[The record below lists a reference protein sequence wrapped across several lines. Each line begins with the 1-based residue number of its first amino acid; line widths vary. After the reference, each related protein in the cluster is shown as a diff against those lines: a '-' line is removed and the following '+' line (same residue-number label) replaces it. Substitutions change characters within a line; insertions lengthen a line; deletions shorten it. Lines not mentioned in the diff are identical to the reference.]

1 MIDYLGFLAASCVLL
16 QASVRSILW
25 IRVAALC
32 SNVLFVVYAYL
43 ADLPPV
49 LALNSVLIPMNGW
62 NVVKGIAEHRA
73 RKALFQL
80 RTTSE
85 PFRVVR

>member
-1 MIDYLGFLAASCVLL
+1 MVDYLGFLAASCVLL

-32 SNVLFVVYAYL
+32 SNVLFVVYAYM
-43 ADLPPV
+43 AGLPPV

-62 NVVKGIAEHRA
+62 NVLKGIVEHKRRAEAQR
-73 RKALFQL
+73 L
-80 RTTSE
+80 RGHSA
-85 PFRVVR
+85 PLRMVR